1 MQRNVVKE
9 MLVQWERQFPGRID
23 TIFGAIK
30 NVSPSQLADTALFDF
45 AGLKLD
51 RETVE
56 EDSGELEA
64 NIRAINL

>member
-1 MQRNVVKE
+1 VVKE

-23 TIFGAIK
+23 RIFGAIK

-51 RETVE
+51 RETIEV
-56 EDSGELEA
+56 DSGELETH
-64 NIRAINL
+64 IRAINL